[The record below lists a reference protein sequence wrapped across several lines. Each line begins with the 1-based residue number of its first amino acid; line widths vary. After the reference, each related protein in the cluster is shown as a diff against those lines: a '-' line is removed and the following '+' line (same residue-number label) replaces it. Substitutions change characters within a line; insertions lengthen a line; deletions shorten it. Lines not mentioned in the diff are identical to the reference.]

1 MRPTNSR
8 HTEHAQMAADVDAFL
23 RAGGKIQKI
32 PRGLGKNTAEAFGG
46 PITFTRK
53 RNVVTRTDS

>member
-8 HTEHAQMAADVDAFL
+8 TDEHAQLSADVDAFL
-23 RAGGKIQKI
+23 KAGGRIQKV